1 MVKLGYFID
10 FRVKQLSEEIFST
23 EAIFFGVFVKEAAN
37 FLAHEGDFTVDKLFD
52 FDKCIFDLQHKRSSL
67 FIFFVLNLVFFIELK
82 IFLLELSK
90 LVIKIFVKEEG
101 RDLVMVF
108 SLFFHMELA
117 VVNDFPDELN
127 EPLDSQQE
135 LLIVRKGFVG
145 HFQIFQLITLGLRIA
160 DFELVLR

>member
-1 MVKLGYFID
+1 
-10 FRVKQLSEEIFST
+10 
-23 EAIFFGVFVKEAAN
+23 
-37 FLAHEGDFTVDKLFD
+37 
-52 FDKCIFDLQHKRSSL
+52 
-67 FIFFVLNLVFFIELK
+67 
-82 IFLLELSK
+82 
-90 LVIKIFVKEEG
+90 
-101 RDLVMVF
+101 MVF

-135 LLIVRKGFVG
+135 LLVVRKGFVG